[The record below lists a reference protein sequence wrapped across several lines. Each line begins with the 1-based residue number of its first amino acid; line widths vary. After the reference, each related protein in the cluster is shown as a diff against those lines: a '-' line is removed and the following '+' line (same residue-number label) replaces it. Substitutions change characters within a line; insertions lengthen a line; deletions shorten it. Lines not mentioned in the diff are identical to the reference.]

1 MKIILFFLFLC
12 VELLS
17 SFWAGLYSA
26 LNAHAKKVGAPKL
39 SDEYA
44 GSFAY
49 AFVITITSAALV
61 IFCSGGL
68 W

>member
-1 MKIILFFLFLC
+1 MKIILFFLFLG
-12 VELLS
+12 VALLS
-17 SFWAGLYSA
+17 SFWAGIYMA
-26 LNAHAKKVGAPKL
+26 LNAHAKKAGAPKL

-49 AFVITITSAALV
+49 AFVVTITSAALV
-61 IFCSGGL
+61 IFCSGVL